1 MVREGYTV
9 PEYRGMALDDLLA
22 DLASDAAVP
31 GGGSATAVA
40 ASVAAAMTA
49 KTARR
54 SRNHLDDA
62 DRLAV
67 EADQLAARVAPL
79 VTVDAAMHAEALAAR
94 RRGRDAEAATAA
106 AAGPPATVTE
116 TSAAV
121 ARLAAE
127 IAARGQGEVRLDA
140 LAALRLAVAAAEAA
154 GELAVADDPDG
165 ARVERVRAAVSAA
178 REAAE
183 RCQPTA

>member
-79 VTVDAAMHAEALAAR
+79 VTVDAAMQAEALAAR
-94 RRGRDAEAATAA
+94 RRGRDAEAATA

-127 IAARGQGEVRLDA
+127 IAARGQADVRLDA
-140 LAALRLAVAAAEAA
+140 LAALRLAVAAAEEA
-154 GELAVADDPDG
+154 GELAVADDSDG
-165 ARVERVRAAVSAA
+165 PRVDRVRAAVSAA